1 MCTWNRLLI
10 SVTFTTMNQAS
21 NKMRKGTALAYGI
34 VIMTVVAI
42 LLTSIV
48 SFLGQQTKLSLR
60 VHAREQSFQISE
72 SGIRYYRWYLAHT
85 IEGRTTAQIAAF
97 WATGNPIGV
106 TSSYEVEYV
115 DPGGEAIGK
124 YRLEVTAPPAGSTV
138 IEVKATGWTYRYPDD
153 KRIISVRFRKPA
165 WSENAFMLNEFNRF
179 GEGTEVFGRIHS
191 NEGIRFDGIAHNLV
205 TSSVATYNDPD
216 HSGGNEF
223 GVHTH
228 KTTTD
233 PLPPAA
239 VPARTD
245 VFRAGRQFPVS
256 TVDFNG
262 VVGDLSYMKSQAQS
276 GTNGSRYFDNAHQ
289 GRHIILNSNGTYSI
303 RTVKA
308 FSSGTNEI
316 SSYQGNW
323 SSYTIPN
330 DGVIFVENN
339 IWVEGAVSNKRVTIA
354 AANMTSGALKS
365 IYLGRDIRYT
375 NYENCTDIVGLI
387 AQGDVEIYK
396 ASEDDLRIDASLVAQ
411 SGRVGRQNYQGG
423 TDVHKD
429 LITIYG
435 AIASNQR
442 YGFEWADNNGNHV
455 GGYYNRDI
463 IYDKNILY
471 CPPPFFPTGSQY
483 EQDLWQEE

>member
-1 MCTWNRLLI
+1 MNPHNRHK
-10 SVTFTTMNQAS
+10 TQ
-21 NKMRKGTALAYGI
+21 KGSALAYGI

-42 LLTSIV
+42 ILTSTV
-48 SFLGQQTKLSLR
+48 TFLAQQTKLSLR
-60 VHAREQSFQISE
+60 VHAREQAFQIAE

-85 IEGRTTAQIAAF
+85 IEGRTPAQIATF
-97 WATGNPIGV
+97 WSTGNPIGV
-106 TSSYEVEYV
+106 SSPYEVEYV

-124 YRLEVTAPPAGSTV
+124 YRLEVTPPAPGSTA
-138 IEVKATGWTYRYPDD
+138 ITVKATGWAYRYPND
-153 KRIISVRFRKPA
+153 KRIITVRFRKPA
-165 WSENAFMLNEFNRF
+165 WSENAFMLNDFNRF

-191 NEGIRFDGIAHNLV
+191 NAGIRFDGIAYNLV

-216 HSGGNEF
+216 HTGGAEF

-245 VFRAGRQFPVS
+245 VFRAGRQFPVAV
-256 TVDFNG
+256 TDFNG

-276 GTNGSRYFDNAHQ
+276 GVNNSRYFDNSQQ
-289 GRHIILNSNGTYSI
+289 GRHIILNSDGTYSI
-303 RTVKA
+303 RTVRA

-316 SSYQGNW
+316 SSYQGNA
-323 SSYTIPN
+323 STYTIPN

-339 IWVEGAVSNKRVTIA
+339 VWVSGTLSNKRVTIA
-354 AANMTSGALKS
+354 AANLSSSALKN
-365 IYLGRDIRYT
+365 IYIGNDIRYT
-375 NYENCTDIVGLI
+375 SYDNCTDMLGLI
-387 AQGDVEIYK
+387 AQGDVEIFK
-396 ASEDDLRIDASLVAQ
+396 SSEDDLRIDASLIAQ
-411 SGRVGRQNYQGG
+411 TGRVGRQNYQGG
-423 TDVHKD
+423 TDVHKT
-429 LITIYG
+429 LITVYG
-435 AIASNQR
+435 AIASNER

-471 CPPPFFPTGSQY
+471 CPPPYFPTGSQY
-483 EQDLWQEE
+483 EQDLWQEL